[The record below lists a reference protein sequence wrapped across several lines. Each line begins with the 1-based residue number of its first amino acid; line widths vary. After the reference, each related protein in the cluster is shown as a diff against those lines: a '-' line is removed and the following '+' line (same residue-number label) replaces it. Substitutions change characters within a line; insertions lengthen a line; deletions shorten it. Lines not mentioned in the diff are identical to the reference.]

1 MPTRRWLSLMCGL
14 LCLLIPGP
22 ISAEELLRYAGATTL
37 QRSFMPEAART
48 FQADTG
54 VHIQIEGGNTNP
66 GIKALLAG
74 EIDMAGAGRH
84 LTAEEKKQGLVE
96 HFIGWDVLVI
106 VVQRTNPVEKL
117 TIAQLRGIFSGEIKN
132 WKEVGGK
139 DEPIV
144 VVTSPKGSGMRASVQ
159 DLVLKE
165 KGFTANEVVS
175 GVVGQADQQ
184 VAMFP
189 AAITAVSLSMVDN
202 SRVKTLTVDGVAP
215 TAANVAAGR
224 YLLAK
229 PLALV
234 TRGQPKGQ
242 LQRFIEFAISAR
254 GQAILAKQFVPA
266 AEKK

>member
-1 MPTRRWLSLMCGL
+1 MPPRSWSLLAFALG
-14 LCLLIPGP
+14 CLLVPAHV
-22 ISAEELLRYAGATTL
+22 SAEEVLRYAGATTL

-54 VHIQIEGGNTNP
+54 VRIQIEGGNTNP
-66 GIKALLAG
+66 GIRALLAG
-74 EIDMAGAGRH
+74 EVDMAGAGRH

-96 HFIGWDVLVI
+96 HFVGWDVLAI
-106 VVQRTNPVEKL
+106 VVQKTCPVESL
-117 TIAQLRGIFSGEIKN
+117 TLEQLRGIFSGGIRN
-132 WKEVGGK
+132 WKEVGGR

-144 VVTSPKGSGMRASVQ
+144 IITSPRGSGMRAAVQ
-159 DLVLKE
+159 DMILKE
-165 KGFTANEVVS
+165 KPYPPGEVIS

-184 VAMFP
+184 VSIFQ

-202 SRVKTLTVDGVAP
+202 TRAKTLAVNGIAP

-224 YLLAK
+224 YPLAK

-242 LQRFIEFAISAR
+242 LQRFIEFATGAR
-254 GQAILAKQFVPA
+254 GQAILAKQFVPGA
-266 AEKK
+266 QP